1 MKNSSFKKLFIIL
14 SIIVAVSGF
23 SQGMLLPLISVIF
36 ERSGVSSS
44 LNGLHATSLY
54 IGVFLSSFFI
64 EGLVRR
70 SGFKYIILI
79 GGAIVALSLLLF
91 PVLKTLSIWF
101 ILRLLIGIGDNM
113 LHFSTQTWLTHIT
126 PKEKLGRTISVYGFS
141 FSAGFMLGPL
151 LAKLVDVSE
160 TLPFI
165 LSAILSIIT
174 ISLVLLIHNEFP
186 SSNVRPISM
195 INTLKNFGDVIKT
208 SWIAF
213 MFPLLY
219 GLFEAGL
226 HSNFPVYG
234 LRNGLDVTSIT
245 LILPAF
251 SLGAILFQVPIGM
264 FSDLHGRKK
273 VLTGLTLIGSVI
285 FLLGDF
291 LPTTPFIMMALFL
304 TAGLFTGS
312 FYGLGVSFMTD
323 LTPRHNL
330 PAGNLMIAMSFS
342 VGSIIGPML
351 GGAII
356 EISNGTVFF
365 TMVAS
370 FIFIVFILLLF
381 HKTPT
386 ETAQS

>member
-14 SIIVAVSGF
+14 SIIVAISGF

-36 ERSGVSSS
+36 ERSGISSS

-64 EGLVRR
+64 EGLVRKT
-70 SGFKYIILI
+70 GFKYMILV
-79 GGAIVALSLLLF
+79 GGAIVAISLLLF
-91 PVLKTLSIWF
+91 PTLKSLSIWF

-160 TLPFI
+160 ALPFI

-174 ISLVLLIHNEFP
+174 ISLVLMIHNEFP
-186 SSNVRPISM
+186 SSNVRPINL
-195 INTLKNFGDVIKT
+195 INTLKNFNDVIKT

-219 GLFEAGL
+219 GMFEAGL

-251 SLGAILFQVPIGM
+251 SLGAILFQVPLGM
-264 FSDLHGRKK
+264 FSDVYGRKK
-273 VLTGLTLIGSVI
+273 VLLTLTLIGSIV
-285 FLLGDF
+285 FFLGDF
-291 LPTTPFIMMALFL
+291 LPTSPFIMMGLFL
-304 TAGLFTGS
+304 IAGLFTGS

-323 LTPRHNL
+323 LTPKHNL

-342 VGSIIGPML
+342 IGSIIGPMI
-351 GGAII
+351 GGAVIQ
-356 EISNGTVFF
+356 ISNGTIFF
-365 TMVAS
+365 TIIAS
-370 FIFIVFILLLF
+370 FVFIVFLLLLV
-381 HKTPT
+381 HKEPLQT
-386 ETAQS
+386 E

>member
-1 MKNSSFKKLFIIL
+1 GIAM
-14 SIIVAVSGF
+14 VA
-23 SQGMLLPLISVIF
+23 IC
-36 ERSGVSSS
+36 
-44 LNGLHATSLY
+44 
-54 IGVFLSSFFI
+54 
-64 EGLVRR
+64 
-70 SGFKYIILI
+70 
-79 GGAIVALSLLLF
+79 LLLF

-101 ILRLLIGIGDNM
+101 ILRLLICIGGNM
-113 LHFSTQTWLTHIT
+113 LHFSTQTWLTNIT
-126 PKEKLGRTISVYGFS
+126 PKVKLVRSITVYAFS
-141 FSAGFMLGPL
+141 FSAVFMLVPL
-151 LAKLVDVSE
+151 LVMPVYVAE

-195 INTLKNFGDVIKT
+195 INTLKTFGDVIKT

-312 FYGLGVSFMTD
+312 F
-323 LTPRHNL
+323 
-330 PAGNLMIAMSFS
+330 
-342 VGSIIGPML
+342 
-351 GGAII
+351 
-356 EISNGTVFF
+356 
-365 TMVAS
+365 
-370 FIFIVFILLLF
+370 
-381 HKTPT
+381 
-386 ETAQS
+386 

>member
-70 SGFKYIILI
+70 SGFKYMILI

-273 VLTGLTLIGSVI
+273 
-285 FLLGDF
+285 
-291 LPTTPFIMMALFL
+291 
-304 TAGLFTGS
+304 
-312 FYGLGVSFMTD
+312 Y
-323 LTPRHNL
+323 
-330 PAGNLMIAMSFS
+330 
-342 VGSIIGPML
+342 
-351 GGAII
+351 
-356 EISNGTVFF
+356 
-365 TMVAS
+365 
-370 FIFIVFILLLF
+370 
-381 HKTPT
+381 
-386 ETAQS
+386 

>member
-14 SIIVAVSGF
+14 SIIVAISGF

-36 ERSGVSSS
+36 ERNGISSS
-44 LNGLHATSLY
+44 VNGIHATSLY

-64 EGLVRR
+64 EGLVRK
-70 SGFKYIILI
+70 SGFKYMILI

-91 PVLKTLSIWF
+91 PTLKTLSIWF
-101 ILRLLIGIGDNM
+101 ILRLLIGVGDNM
-113 LHFSTQTWLTHIT
+113 LHFSTQTWLTHMT
-126 PKEKLGRTISVYGFS
+126 PKHKLGRTISVYGFS

-160 TLPFI
+160 ALPFI
-165 LSAILSIIT
+165 LSAMLSIIT
-174 ISLVLLIHNEFP
+174 ILLVLLIHNEFP

-251 SLGAILFQVPIGM
+251 SLGAILFQVPLGM
-264 FSDLHGRKK
+264 FSDIHGRKK
-273 VLTGLTLIGSVI
+273 VLLCLTLIGSII

-291 LPTTPFIMMALFL
+291 LPNTTFIMMGLFL
-304 TAGLFTGS
+304 IAGLFTGS
-312 FYGLGVSFMTD
+312 FYGLGVSYMTD
-323 LTPRHNL
+323 LTPKHNL

-342 VGSIIGPML
+342 IGSMIGPIL
-351 GGAII
+351 GGTII
-356 EISNGTVFF
+356 QISNGTIFF
-365 TMVAS
+365 TMIAV
-370 FIFIVFILLLF
+370 FVFIVFILLLV
-381 HKTPT
+381 HRTPQQI
-386 ETAQS
+386 E

>member
-1 MKNSSFKKLFIIL
+1 MESTSFKKLFIIL
-14 SIIVAVSGF
+14 SIIVSISGF

-36 ERSGVSSS
+36 ERSGISSS
-44 LNGLHATSLY
+44 LNGIHATSLY

-64 EGLVRR
+64 EGLVRK
-70 SGFKYIILI
+70 SGFKYMILV
-79 GGAIVALSLLLF
+79 GGGIVTISLILF
-91 PVLKTLSIWF
+91 PVLKTLTFWF
-101 ILRLLIGIGDNM
+101 ILRLLIGVGDNM

-126 PKEKLGRTISVYGFS
+126 PKDKLGRTISIYGFS

-151 LAKLVDVSE
+151 LAKLVDISE

-165 LSAILSIIT
+165 LSAILSLIT
-174 ISLVLLIHNEFP
+174 VSLVLLIHNQFP
-186 SSNVRPISM
+186 SANLRPVSM
-195 INTLKNFGDVIKT
+195 INTLKNFGDVIRT

-245 LILPAF
+245 MILPAF
-251 SLGAILFQVPIGM
+251 SLGAILFQVPLGM
-264 FSDLHGRKK
+264 FSDIHGRKK
-273 VLTGLTLIGSVI
+273 VLTLLTFIGGTI

-291 LPTTPFIMMALFL
+291 IPNTTFVLMTLFL
-304 TAGLFTGS
+304 VAGLFTGS

-323 LTPRHNL
+323 LTPRNNL

-342 VGSIIGPML
+342 LGSIIGPVL
-351 GGAII
+351 GGFII
-356 EISNGTVFF
+356 QISNGTLFF
-365 TMVAS
+365 TLIS
-370 FIFIVFILLLF
+370 LCIFIVFLLLLI
-381 HKTPT
+381 HKAPT
-386 ETAQS
+386 TQLES

>member
-14 SIIVAVSGF
+14 SIIVAISGF

-36 ERSGVSSS
+36 ERNGISSS
-44 LNGLHATSLY
+44 VNGIHATSLY

-64 EGLVRR
+64 EGLVRK
-70 SGFKYIILI
+70 SGFKYMILI

-91 PVLKTLSIWF
+91 PTLKTLSIWF
-101 ILRLLIGIGDNM
+101 ILRLLIGVGDNM
-113 LHFSTQTWLTHIT
+113 LHFSTQTWLTHMT
-126 PKEKLGRTISVYGFS
+126 PKHKLGRTISVYGFS

-160 TLPFI
+160 ALPFI
-165 LSAILSIIT
+165 LSAMLSIIT

-251 SLGAILFQVPIGM
+251 SLGAILFQVPLGM
-264 FSDLHGRKK
+264 FSDIHGRKK
-273 VLTGLTLIGSVI
+273 VLLCLTLIGSII

-291 LPTTPFIMMALFL
+291 LPNTTFIMMGLFL
-304 TAGLFTGS
+304 IAGLFTGS
-312 FYGLGVSFMTD
+312 FYGLGVSYMTD
-323 LTPRHNL
+323 LTPKHNL

-342 VGSIIGPML
+342 IGSMIGPIL
-351 GGAII
+351 GGTII
-356 EISNGTVFF
+356 QISNGTIFF
-365 TMVAS
+365 TMIAV
-370 FIFIVFILLLF
+370 FVFIVFILLLV
-381 HKTPT
+381 HRSPQQI
-386 ETAQS
+386 E

>member
-14 SIIVAVSGF
+14 SIIVAISGF

-36 ERSGVSSS
+36 ERSGISSS

-64 EGLVRR
+64 EGLVRKT
-70 SGFKYIILI
+70 GFKYMILV
-79 GGAIVALSLLLF
+79 GGAIVAISLLLF
-91 PVLKTLSIWF
+91 PTLKSLSIWF

-126 PKEKLGRTISVYGFS
+126 PKEKFGRTISVYGFS

-160 TLPFI
+160 ALPFI

-174 ISLVLLIHNEFP
+174 ISLVLMIHNEFP
-186 SSNVRPISM
+186 SSNVRPINL
-195 INTLKNFGDVIKT
+195 INTLKNFNDVIKT

-219 GLFEAGL
+219 GMFEAGL

-251 SLGAILFQVPIGM
+251 SLGAILFQVPLGM
-264 FSDLHGRKK
+264 FSDVYGRKK
-273 VLTGLTLIGSVI
+273 VLLTLTLIGSIV
-285 FLLGDF
+285 FFLGDF
-291 LPTTPFIMMALFL
+291 LPTSPFIMMGLFL
-304 TAGLFTGS
+304 IAGLFTGS

-323 LTPRHNL
+323 LTPKHNL

-342 VGSIIGPML
+342 IGSIIGPMI
-351 GGAII
+351 GGAVIQ
-356 EISNGTVFF
+356 ISNGTIFF
-365 TMVAS
+365 TIIAS
-370 FIFIVFILLLF
+370 FVFIVFLLLLV
-381 HKTPT
+381 HKEPLQT
-386 ETAQS
+386 E

>member
-36 ERSGVSSS
+36 ERNGISSS
-44 LNGLHATSLY
+44 MNGLHATSLY

-64 EGLVRR
+64 EGLVRK
-70 SGFKYIILI
+70 SGFKYMILI
-79 GGAIVALSLLLF
+79 GGAIVSLSLLLF
-91 PVLKTLSIWF
+91 PTLKTLSIWF

-160 TLPFI
+160 ALPFI
-165 LSAILSIIT
+165 LSAILSLIT

-186 SSNVRPISM
+186 SSNVRPVSIL
-195 INTLKNFGDVIKT
+195 NTLKNFGDVIRT
-208 SWIAF
+208 SWIAC

-251 SLGAILFQVPIGM
+251 SLGAILFQVPLGM
-264 FSDLHGRKK
+264 FSDIHGRKK
-273 VLTGLTLIGSVI
+273 VLTGLTLIGSIV
-285 FLLGDF
+285 FMLGDF
-291 LPTTPFIMMALFL
+291 LPTSTFIMMGLFL
-304 TAGLFTGS
+304 IAGLFTGS

-323 LTPRHNL
+323 LTPKHNL

-351 GGAII
+351 GGTII
-356 EISNGTVFF
+356 QLSNGTIFF
-365 TMVAS
+365 TMIAAFV
-370 FIFIVFILLLF
+370 FIVFILLLI
-381 HKTPT
+381 HRTPT
-386 ETAQS
+386 KVEA

>member
-36 ERSGVSSS
+36 ERNGISSS

-64 EGLVRR
+64 EGLVRK
-70 SGFKYIILI
+70 SGFKYMILV

-91 PVLKTLSIWF
+91 PTLKTLSIWF

-160 TLPFI
+160 ALPFI
-165 LSAILSIIT
+165 LSAILSLIT

-186 SSNVRPISM
+186 SSNVRPVSIL
-195 INTLKNFGDVIKT
+195 NTLKNFGDVIKT

-213 MFPLLY
+213 TFPLLY

-251 SLGAILFQVPIGM
+251 SLGAILFQVPLGM
-264 FSDLHGRKK
+264 FSDIHGRKK
-273 VLTGLTLIGSVI
+273 VLTGLTLIGSIV
-285 FLLGDF
+285 FMLGDF
-291 LPTTPFIMMALFL
+291 LPTSTFIMMGLFL
-304 TAGLFTGS
+304 IAGLFTGS

-323 LTPRHNL
+323 LTPKHNL

-351 GGAII
+351 GGTII
-356 EISNGTVFF
+356 QLSNGTIFF
-365 TMVAS
+365 TMIAAFV
-370 FIFIVFILLLF
+370 FIVFILLLI
-381 HKTPT
+381 HRTPT
-386 ETAQS
+386 KVEA

>member
-1 MKNSSFKKLFIIL
+1 M
-14 SIIVAVSGF
+14 
-23 SQGMLLPLISVIF
+23 
-36 ERSGVSSS
+36 
-44 LNGLHATSLY
+44 
-54 IGVFLSSFFI
+54 
-64 EGLVRR
+64 
-70 SGFKYIILI
+70 ILI
-79 GGAIVALSLLLF
+79 GGAIVSLSLLLF
-91 PVLKTLSIWF
+91 PTLKTLSIWF

-160 TLPFI
+160 ALPFI
-165 LSAILSIIT
+165 LSAILSLIT

-186 SSNVRPISM
+186 SSNVRPVSIL
-195 INTLKNFGDVIKT
+195 NTLKNFGDVIRT

-251 SLGAILFQVPIGM
+251 SLGAILFQVPLGM
-264 FSDLHGRKK
+264 FSDIHGRKK
-273 VLTGLTLIGSVI
+273 VLTGLTLIGSIV
-285 FLLGDF
+285 FMLGDF
-291 LPTTPFIMMALFL
+291 LPTSTFIMMGLFL
-304 TAGLFTGS
+304 IAGLFTGS

-323 LTPRHNL
+323 LTPKHNL

-351 GGAII
+351 GGTII
-356 EISNGTVFF
+356 QLSNGTIFF
-365 TMVAS
+365 TMIAAFV
-370 FIFIVFILLLF
+370 FIVFILLLI
-381 HKTPT
+381 HRTPT
-386 ETAQS
+386 KVEA